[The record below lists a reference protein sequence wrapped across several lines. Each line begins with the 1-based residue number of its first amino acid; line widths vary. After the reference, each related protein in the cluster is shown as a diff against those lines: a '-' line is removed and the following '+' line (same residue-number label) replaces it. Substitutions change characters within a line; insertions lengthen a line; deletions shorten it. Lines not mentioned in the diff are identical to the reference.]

1 MYEKCKNLKK
11 IYKNQQLNI
20 QQLQQFLGYTFNN
33 TKILKEALS
42 VDTKEFQRLEFLGD
56 VSIEF
61 YV

>member
-20 QQLQQFLGYTFNN
+20 QQLQQFLGYTFND
-33 TKILKEALS
+33 TKILKEALD